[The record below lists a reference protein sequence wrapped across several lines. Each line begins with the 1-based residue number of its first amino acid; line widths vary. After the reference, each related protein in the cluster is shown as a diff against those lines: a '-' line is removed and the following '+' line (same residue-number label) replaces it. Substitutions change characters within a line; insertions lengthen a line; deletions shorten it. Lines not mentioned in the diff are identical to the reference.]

1 MDASTQTEPVVPFP
15 DHCEPDDSSS
25 RVSTILEVSE
35 ESSDDNTCHTE
46 GCTQGSASIMSDSES
61 TLLQGELDDP
71 ADGETLKTVDTS
83 LSPSTANTAASSQF
97 ANMPEVDGLPQSYTN
112 ASRKLL
118 QEVIAEARSKNSIS
132 TMLKLLE
139 AGETVTVSIATSKES
154 GKWEVHAMIKDTS
167 LVEEIDRSTAKK
179 ISTMINRANKALAH
193 KAKIGDLSTDI
204 HPAECSGPMIV
215 LTDLP
220 QGITGL
226 RCDTGRSVQAEST
239 TPTTPSRLTAYDALS
254 RPVTPEVRSG
264 ASTPTSPGSPI
275 SKLKAKMSRLSAVS
289 IPATPSRA
297 LSLRGRSP
305 TPLGQAVHDAAKVA
319 ASVGHP
325 VASTATNS
333 PERDRDRRNSY
344 QGLLRRSRRLSTT

>member
-1 MDASTQTEPVVPFP
+1 MDASTQTEPVVLFP
-15 DHCEPDDSSS
+15 DYCEPDDASS

-46 GCTQGSASIMSDSES
+46 GCTQCSASIMSDSES

-71 ADGETLKTVDTS
+71 ADGETLKTVDT
-83 LSPSTANTAASSQF
+83 PPTANTAASSQF

-112 ASRKLL
+112 ASGIL
-118 QEVIAEARSKNSIS
+118 QKVIAEARSKNSIS

-139 AGETVTVSIATSKES
+139 ADETVTVSIATSKES
-154 GKWEVHAMIKDTS
+154 GKWEVHAMIKDTR

-226 RCDTGRSVQAEST
+226 RCDSGRSVQAEST
-239 TPTTPSRLTAYDALS
+239 TPTTPSSLTADDALS
-254 RPVTPEVRSG
+254 RPATPAGRSG
-264 ASTPTSPGSPI
+264 ASTPTSPGSPVE
-275 SKLKAKMSRLSAVS
+275 KLKDKMSRLSAAS
-289 IPATPSRA
+289 MSASPSRA
-297 LSLRGRSP
+297 LSLLRGRSP
-305 TPLGQAVHDAAKVA
+305 TPLGQAVHDATKVA
-319 ASVGHP
+319 ASVGNP
-325 VASTATNS
+325 AASTATNS